1 MKERIRKA
9 FCMTLAA
16 MVAFCGIWS
25 TDLKA
30 KAAVKWGNPINTGYY
45 WAESGEISI
54 MKVNGN
60 HAFCLEPD
68 QYVSTTSGYK
78 EQEPNFT
85 DAQWER
91 LIKIAHFGYNKEKK
105 TNADYA
111 ATQIMIW
118 RQLWMWRDIEPAS
131 IKDTNVPGLS
141 QKINTIEKEI
151 KEYDAMIKSRPS
163 FASTGVQVVSGK
175 SVTLTDTSG
184 ALSKY
189 PYKVISAR
197 DDIQV
202 SINKKGGSMK
212 VTAGK
217 GVSGKTEI
225 TLKLESDNLIGSNRF
240 YYHKSSQ
247 DVGNIGYIEDT
258 SFKIPIRVDDKGN
271 MSLLKTSSSGK
282 AVSGA
287 TFEIRSEDGSFV
299 KEYTTGEDGRFLA
312 SGLVQ
317 GTYVIKEVSVPEPY
331 LLDSTEKTVVITAG
345 QTASVEFTNNMP
357 SGEFTLEKTD
367 KSGVPLAGAVFEIYS
382 EGNDLEGNEIGFN
395 GEFTTDENGLIV
407 VKNLVPG
414 TYFYREIQAPE
425 GYLIDE
431 TIYSFEIGYEDNK
444 TALIQQRESVS
455 NDEPVGSITLQK
467 SFAKDQE
474 VTDEEKEA
482 ATLEGAVYGLYA
494 ADVITDKSENI
505 TYYDKD
511 EKIGQF
517 VTDENG
523 FAEAI
528 TGLPMGKYYV
538 KEINAPEGCVLDESI
553 HEVKLSYVDQN
564 TANIDVTVQV
574 EDYIK
579 EMPEEPVPDEPKPE
593 PKEPKKTVK
602 TADAFPA
609 GALMA
614 LGAMGLL
621 GTCFAAVRRKDR

>member
-9 FCMTLAA
+9 FCMALAA
-16 MVAFCGIWS
+16 IVAFSGIWS

-141 QKINTIEKEI
+141 QKINAIEKEI

-202 SINKKGGSMK
+202 SINKKAGSMK

-240 YYHKSSQ
+240 YYHKFSQ

-271 MSLLKTSSSGK
+271 VSLLKTSSSGK

-431 TIYSFEIGYEDNK
+431 TIHSFEIGYEDNK

-474 VTDEEKEA
+474 VTDEEREA

-494 ADVITDKSENI
+494 DDVITDKAGNV
-505 TYYDKD
+505 TYYEKD

-538 KEINAPEGCVLDESI
+538 KEIIAPKGCVLDESI
-553 HEVKLSYVDQN
+553 HEVELVYVDQN
-564 TANIDVTVQV
+564 TANIDVAVQV

-579 EMPEEPVPDEPKPE
+579 EIPEKPVPEEPKSE

>member
-1 MKERIRKA
+1 MKERIRKT
-9 FCMTLAA
+9 FCMALAV
-16 MVAFCGIWS
+16 MVAFSGIWS

-68 QYVSTTSGYK
+68 QYVSTTLGYK

-175 SVTLTDTSG
+175 SVTLTDTSE

-202 SINKKGGSMK
+202 SINKKAGSMK

-282 AVSGA
+282 VVSGA

-299 KEYTTGEDGRFLA
+299 KEYTTGEDGSFLA

-345 QTASVEFTNNMP
+345 ETASVEFTNNMP
-357 SGEFTLEKTD
+357 SGEFMLEKTD

-431 TIYSFEIGYEDNK
+431 TIHSFEIGYEDNK

-467 SFAKDQE
+467 SFAKDQK

-494 ADVITDKSENI
+494 ADVITDKSGNI

-564 TANIDVTVQV
+564 TANIDVAVQV

-579 EMPEEPVPDEPKPE
+579 EIPEKPVPEEPKSE

>member
-9 FCMTLAA
+9 FCMALAA
-16 MVAFCGIWS
+16 IVAFSGIWS

-141 QKINTIEKEI
+141 QKINAIEKEI

-202 SINKKGGSMK
+202 SINKKAGSMK

-271 MSLLKTSSSGK
+271 VSLLKTSSSGK

-287 TFEIRSEDGSFV
+287 IFEIRSEDDSFV
-299 KEYTTGEDGRFLA
+299 KEYTTGEDGSFLA

-331 LLDSTEKTVVITAG
+331 LLDSVEKTVVITAG
-345 QTASVEFTNNMP
+345 ETASVEFTNNMP

-382 EGNDLEGNEIGFN
+382 EGNDPEGNEIGFN
-395 GEFTTDENGLIV
+395 EKFTTDDNGLIV

-431 TIYSFEIGYEDNK
+431 TIHSFEIGYEDNK
-444 TALIQQRESVS
+444 IALIQQRESVS
-455 NDEPVGSITLQK
+455 NDEPVGSISLQK

-494 ADVITDKSENI
+494 VDIITDKAGNV
-505 TYYDKD
+505 TYYEKD

-553 HEVKLSYVDQN
+553 HEVELSYVDQN

-574 EDYIK
+574 EDFIK
-579 EMPEEPVPDEPKPE
+579 EIPKEPVPKEPKSE

>member
-163 FASTGVQVVSGK
+163 FASTGVLVVSGK

-202 SINKKGGSMK
+202 SINKKAGSMK

-271 MSLLKTSSSGK
+271 VSLLKTSSSGK

-331 LLDSTEKTVVITAG
+331 LLDSTEKTVVITAE

-431 TIYSFEIGYEDNK
+431 TIHSFEIGYEDNK

-467 SFAKDQE
+467 SFAKDQK
-474 VTDEEKEA
+474 VTDEEREA

-494 ADVITDKSENI
+494 DGVITDKSENI